1 MAKGALKVVNVET
14 LSPEDRSKLLTA
26 VKEVSNSLA
35 RAEGEKE
42 FVRETQKKIAEE
54 LKLPKKMVAK
64 LVKVYHK
71 QNFDQEVA
79 EQEQFQ
85 TLYLKITTKG

>member
-1 MAKGALKVVNVET
+1 MAKGAVKVVNVEN
-14 LSPEDRSKLLTA
+14 LSPEERGKLLTA

-85 TLYLKITTKG
+85 NLYLKITTKG